1 MRTAKPKKPT
11 RHETTVARV
20 AQCIEAKIVLVAHN
34 ALDHED
40 TTVGPYHEAVD
51 RGIRFACLS
60 VKGKAPDRLA
70 TLAQNAADGFV
81 SRVGSTRANEAA
93 KAAAKKAGITLTR

>member
-1 MRTAKPKKPT
+1 MRTAKHRKPT

-40 TTVGPYHEAVD
+40 TTVGPYSEAVD

-60 VKGKAPDRLA
+60 VKGKAPDRFAA
-70 TLAQNAADGFV
+70 TAQNAADGFV
-81 SRVGSTRANEAA
+81 SRVGTTRANEAA
-93 KAAAKKAGITLTR
+93 KAAAKKAGITLTC